1 MQLTTGVPRIEV
13 LCIADY
19 EHNQLVCE
27 KRPIWLAIKP
37 FETSIGD
44 FAVEQAV
51 EKRTLYVYI
60 LYILITGVVVIWFAD
75 VPLKHVL

>member
-1 MQLTTGVPRIEV
+1 MWKETDLIS
-13 LCIADY
+13 D
-19 EHNQLVCE
+19 
-27 KRPIWLAIKP
+27 KP